1 LLIYFRQC
9 VLVPVELFKRPLAD
23 ILLDLE
29 SEDRYVK
36 GRALELLAIYLT
48 RLIDLEFKGWRV
60 RSADTGG
67 AEVDAIVEGARL
79 IFSRWQ
85 IQAKNTAI
93 VRLDDIAKEV
103 GLALTFTYS
112 NVIMVVT
119 TGEFTRDAY
128 TYATHVMR
136 TSNLNIITLNG
147 AELEQLSRD
156 PLSIVELLNAKAQ
169 RAMQVKERTDYFSAQ

>member
-1 LLIYFRQC
+1 L
-9 VLVPVELFKRPLAD
+9 K
-23 ILLDLE
+23 
-29 SEDRYVK
+29 SEDRYIK
-36 GRALELLAIYLT
+36 GQGLELVAIYLT
-48 RLIDLEFKGWRV
+48 SLLDLDFKGWCI

-85 IQAKNTAI
+85 IQAKNTAT

-103 GLALTFTYS
+103 GLALTFIYS

-128 TYATHVMR
+128 TYVIHVMR
-136 TSNLNIITLNG
+136 TSKLKIITLNG
-147 AELEQLSRD
+147 TELEQLSRD
-156 PLSIVELLNAKAQ
+156 PLSIVGLLNSKAQ
-169 RAMQVKERTDYFSAQ
+169 RAVQVKERPDYFSAQ